1 MDQQLLL
8 TGATA
13 KCQFIWFLLA
23 SLLLTLGEI
32 LCSYSFRASNDKGK
46 QADDR
51 CLLTVEAI

>member
-13 KCQFIWFLLA
+13 KCQFILFLLA
-23 SLLLTLGEI
+23 SLLLTLREI
-32 LCSYSFRASNDKGK
+32 LCSYNFRASNDKGK